1 MERHGAVVAGTDG
14 DTVIV
19 QHLGGVMG
27 VNAVDREGDH
37 PAPPLGL
44 RSVDGDTGHLAQSI
58 EGIADQLALMLV
70 DGRNADLLQ
79 EVDRGTG
86 RSGNVDQLRT
96 LMDATRLAGV
106 FGRTLDYDGGTYG
119 IAMLS
124 RLEFLYDNT
133 FALPVTPVQARAGGS
148 HEPRGALLA
157 VAATR
162 AGRLYAMTTHL
173 DASREEAYR
182 LQEADQVIA
191 LAKSRVSDDTPL
203 MLGGDFNS
211 EPDSA
216 VQQRLRAA
224 GLRDA
229 WTECGHGGGFTYP
242 ADTPVKRIDYLF
254 LTASLHCTDARVI
267 ETQASDH
274 RPLLVTVT
282 KAVGSRQ

>member
-1 MERHGAVVAGTDG
+1 MRARNGSLFIFLILLAGARCVPFQRHAPVINVLVYNIHAGKDAAG
-14 DTVIV
+14 QPNLPQV
-19 QHLGGVMG
+19 
-27 VNAVDREGDH
+27 
-37 PAPPLGL
+37 
-44 RSVDGDTGHLAQSI
+44 
-58 EGIADQLALMLV
+58 
-70 DGRNADLLQ
+70 ADLIRSTRADIVMLQ
-79 EVDRGTG
+79 EVDCGTG

-133 FALPVTPVQARAGGS
+133 FALPVTPVQTRAGGS

-157 VAATR
+157 VAAAR

-191 LAKSRVSDDTPL
+191 LAKSRVSDETPL
-203 MLGGDFNS
+203 LLGGDFNS

-229 WTECGHGGGFTYP
+229 WTACGHGDGFTYP

-254 LTASLHCTDARVI
+254 LTASLRCTDARVI

-282 KAVGSRQ
+282 TQ